1 MAGFNRIERLADVI
15 VRGDALD
22 LEQGAGVVAPA
33 RVFHVL
39 LKTQERRALSEEHR
53 EGSRGDVGHGET
65 RVVAGAPI
73 RECGG
78 DGAPASDELIESA
91 RVHAPS
97 NAGTGPKVQ
106 VTIV

>member
-1 MAGFNRIERLADVI
+1 MIMPPSL
-15 VRGDALD
+15 
-22 LEQGAGVVAPA
+22 
-33 RVFHVL
+33 FHVL
-39 LKTQERRALSEEHR
+39 LKTQERRALGEADGER
-53 EGSRGDVGHGET
+53 RQGDVGHGIA

-78 DGAPASDELIESA
+78 DGAPASDEMIESV

-97 NAGTGPKVQ
+97 KAGTVPKVQ